1 MTGQLPLSLG
11 DPRPSVVELQP
22 GAWLF
27 RRYAE
32 CEVQGLLL
40 AIAAVSQQAPFRRM
54 MTPGRRW
61 MSVGLTNCGAL
72 GWVSDQR
79 GYRYQ
84 GTDPESG
91 RPWPPLPELL
101 LVLAQRAADRAGFP
115 GFVPDACLINRYP
128 PGAKMALH
136 QDRDERSY
144 QHPIVSVSLGLP
156 ATFLFGG
163 MERSDRA
170 ERVLLEHSD
179 VVVFGG
185 PARLRFHG
193 ISPVADGDHPLVGRQ
208 RLNLTLRKAG

>member
-1 MTGQLPLSLG
+1 MTGQLPLALG
-11 DPRPSVVELQP
+11 DPRPTAAEFQP
-22 GAWLF
+22 GAWLLP
-27 RRYAE
+27 RYAE
-32 CEVQGLLL
+32 AEVQGLLA
-40 AIAAVSQQAPFRRM
+40 AIAQVNQEAPFRAM

-91 RPWPPLPELL
+91 RPWPPLPEVLL
-101 LVLAQRAADRAGFP
+101 ALARRAAERAGFP
-115 GFVPDACLINRYP
+115 GFVPDACLINRYL

-136 QDRDERSY
+136 QDRDEQSY

-163 MERSDRA
+163 MERGDRA
-170 ERVLLEHSD
+170 ERIPLEHGD

-193 ISPVADGDHPLVGRQ
+193 VSPVADGDHPLVGRQ

>member
-1 MTGQLPLSLG
+1 VAGQLPLAFG
-11 DPRPSVVELQP
+11 DLRPPATEFLP
-22 GAWLF
+22 GAWHLP
-27 RRYAE
+27 RYAAG
-32 CEVQGLLL
+32 QAKALL
-40 AIAAVSQQAPFRRM
+40 AAIDLVNQHAPFRSM

-61 MSVGLTNCGAL
+61 MSVALTNCGAL
-72 GWVSDQR
+72 GWVTDQR

-84 GTDPESG
+84 ATDPESG
-91 RPWPPLPELL
+91 RPWPPLPDGLL
-101 LVLAQRAADRAGFP
+101 ALAQGAASVAGYP
-115 GFVPDACLINRYP
+115 GFVPDACLINRYL

-144 QHPIVSVSLGLP
+144 DHPIVSVSLGLP

-163 MERSDRA
+163 LERADRP
-170 ERVLLEHSD
+170 ERILLEHGD

-193 ISPVADGDHPLVGRQ
+193 ILPVADGEHPEVGRQ